1 MRLSSVKHSF
11 LWIATEFCLS
21 LPFPFVLITP
31 LNKTEIGWL
40 CYTHWSRGALDNSEC
55 GWLWTLIYDRLQRE
69 MLFLCPPPCSPILKV
84 YSCSRCTGLAPQ
96 MAIHFCL
103 SFLVATHTLPLLLER
118 YLLFK
123 LRVKLFL
130 SPGHYPCFPLL
141 ESNVKISVW
150 TDGDI
155 LGWIKMATPLGI
167 HFKNIIHFLYQK
179 QYLLKSKGKV
189 ISIPIIE
196 DWKNKDS

>member
-1 MRLSSVKHSF
+1 M
-11 LWIATEFCLS
+11 
-21 LPFPFVLITP
+21 
-31 LNKTEIGWL
+31 
-40 CYTHWSRGALDNSEC
+40 AL
-55 GWLWTLIYDRLQRE
+55 
-69 MLFLCPPPCSPILKV
+69 
-84 YSCSRCTGLAPQ
+84 
-96 MAIHFCL
+96 HFCL

-130 SPGHYPCFPLL
+130 SPGHYPCFRLL
-141 ESNVKISVW
+141 GSNVKISVW

-155 LGWIKMATPLGI
+155 LGRIKMATPLDI

-179 QYLLKSKGKV
+179 QYLLKPKGKV

-196 DWKNKDS
+196 D